1 VAGDSFHA
9 FSSKSNIVGR
19 CCKPQNAS
27 FYIFLNVSAPISN
40 RICLC
45 GFNFC
50 NVRRTHNAI
59 KGRFM
64 EGKDN
69 KTTQQRNRSEMLSEE
84 ELLDKAS
91 HRKNG
96 SYKSTAH

>member
-1 VAGDSFHA
+1 
-9 FSSKSNIVGR
+9 
-19 CCKPQNAS
+19 
-27 FYIFLNVSAPISN
+27 
-40 RICLC
+40 
-45 GFNFC
+45 
-50 NVRRTHNAI
+50 
-59 KGRFM
+59 M